1 MIVIFYR
8 PLLHDEYISANGSPS
23 IWPICF
29 YCLFSIPGCSGTE
42 YKMASYTYFHEQEE
56 TVLLD
61 IEKLI
66 QKLKDPNLSPS
77 ERRSIVDQ
85 LDKRGGVWKREEQL
99 FSSLRSQTLLIG
111 NAHEKAEANKQ
122 LKLFKKKRKKLQEE
136 FRWLKE
142 SANTKDLLG
151 DNPDSK
157 PITSKDVADA
167 TLSMA
172 QRNANDGKKMVSI
185 AQDILQNGESITDEL
200 EKNADKLRAINNKV
214 SEIESQISRAGKAVN
229 VLRRRLMTDKLFWVF
244 LFLVV
249 AAIAGILIYVAI
261 NPDQSNFAV
270 PKEAVPPTPEQVKED
285 AKAARA
291 SDGGR
296 LLRVDREVEVNRGGS
311 KFRFGN

>member
-1 MIVIFYR
+1 MQLQKSGWSTPQTGAQAWCQNADLAIWIAALGPVARKTIVCR
-8 PLLHDEYISANGSPS
+8 
-23 IWPICF
+23 
-29 YCLFSIPGCSGTE
+29 
-42 YKMASYTYFHEQEE
+42 YT
-56 TVLLD
+56 
-61 IEKLI
+61 
-66 QKLKDPNLSPS
+66 S
-77 ERRSIVDQ
+77 
-85 LDKRGGVWKREEQL
+85 
-99 FSSLRSQTLLIG
+99 
-111 NAHEKAEANKQ
+111 
-122 LKLFKKKRKKLQEE
+122 
-136 FRWLKE
+136 
-142 SANTKDLLG
+142 
-151 DNPDSK
+151 
-157 PITSKDVADA
+157 
-167 TLSMA
+167 
-172 QRNANDGKKMVSI
+172 
-185 AQDILQNGESITDEL
+185 DILQNGESITDEL

-214 SEIESQISRAGKAVN
+214 TEIESQISRAGKAVN

>member
-1 MIVIFYR
+1 M
-8 PLLHDEYISANGSPS
+8 
-23 IWPICF
+23 
-29 YCLFSIPGCSGTE
+29 
-42 YKMASYTYFHEQEE
+42 
-56 TVLLD
+56 
-61 IEKLI
+61 
-66 QKLKDPNLSPS
+66 
-77 ERRSIVDQ
+77 
-85 LDKRGGVWKREEQL
+85 
-99 FSSLRSQTLLIG
+99 IG

-142 SANTKDLLG
+142 SSNTKDLLG
-151 DNPDSK
+151 DNTDSK

-214 SEIESQISRAGKAVN
+214 TEIESQISRAGKAVN

-296 LLRVDREVEVNRGGS
+296 LLRVDREVEVNRS
-311 KFRFGN
+311 IPKFRFGN